1 MNGKWPVSWPEV
13 GDDPIE
19 NMRGRVQQCRRLA
32 GSINDQGTAE
42 ILLKMA
48 KDIEADIR
56 RLETE
61 PDNRVG

>member
-1 MNGKWPVSWPEV
+1 M

-32 GSINDQGTAE
+32 GSINDQVTAE

-48 KDIEADIR
+48 EDIEADIR
-56 RLETE
+56 RLEAE
-61 PDNRVG
+61 LDNRVS